1 MEPQVMNYQSFYLE
15 VMKKLQSGFH
25 LESEEAKLCVQGIFQ
40 EQLTEIQIAALL
52 MRLSAKGESV
62 SEVVGFVRGMRD
74 YAVRLNHQKE
84 RLVDTAGTGG
94 DGSGTFNV
102 STGAA
107 FVIAGA
113 GVPVAK
119 HGNRAISGRCGS
131 ADVLTRLGVNVDAS
145 KEILEECLAET
156 GITFLFAPSF
166 HPAMKKVSRV
176 RKELGVRTIF
186 NLLGPLLNPAG
197 ARRQIIGVYSPHL
210 TNLLA
215 EALQQLGC
223 EHALVFSGLDGLD
236 EISLGEATK
245 ITELKDGTL
254 KTTMVFPETFG
265 FSRQPAQEYSG
276 GGVDENAEIL
286 QEVLSH
292 KHHDARRDI
301 VLLNAAAGIYVA
313 GVAGSIADG
322 VALARQS
329 LESGAALEKLKAL
342 IEYTNKTKVKTIESA
357 T

>member
-1 MEPQVMNYQSFYLE
+1 MNYQSFYIE
-15 VMKKLQSGFH
+15 VMRKLQAGLH

-40 EQLTEIQIAALL
+40 EQFTEIQIAALL
-52 MRLSAKGESV
+52 IRLSAKGESV
-62 SEVVGFVRGMRD
+62 SEVVGFVHGMRD
-74 YAVRLNHQKE
+74 YAVRLNHQQE

-94 DGSGTFNV
+94 DESGTFNV

-131 ADVLTRLGVNVDAS
+131 ADVLTRLGVKVDAP

-166 HPAMKKVSRV
+166 HPAMKKVGRV

-197 ARRQIIGVYSPHL
+197 ARRQIIGVYAPHL
-210 TNLLA
+210 TNLLG

-236 EISLGEATK
+236 EISLGGATK

-254 KTTMVFPETFG
+254 KTNMVFPETFG
-265 FSRQPAQEYSG
+265 FSRQPAREYSG
-276 GGVDENAEIL
+276 GGVEENAEIL
-286 QEVLSH
+286 HDVLAL
-292 KHHDARRDI
+292 KRRDARRDI

-329 LESGAALEKLKAL
+329 LESGAALEKLTAL
-342 IEYTNKTKVKTIESA
+342 IEYTNKEKMKTIESA
-357 T
+357 TRGNKS

>member
-1 MEPQVMNYQSFYLE
+1 MNYQSFYLD
-15 VMKKLQSGFH
+15 VMKKMQEGLH
-25 LESEEAKLCVQGIFQ
+25 LESEEARILIQGIFQ
-40 EQLTEIQIAALL
+40 DQFTEIQIAALL

-74 YAVRLNHQKE
+74 YAVKLNHQQE

-94 DGSGTFNV
+94 DGSGTFNI

-113 GVPVAK
+113 GIPVAK
-119 HGNRAISGRCGS
+119 HGNQAISGRCGS
-131 ADVLTRLGVNVDAS
+131 ADVLTRLGVNVDVP
-145 KEILEECLAET
+145 KEILEVCLAET

-166 HPAMKKVSRV
+166 HPAMKKVGRV

-197 ARRQIIGVYSPHL
+197 ARRQIIGVYAPHL
-210 TNLLA
+210 TNLLG

-223 EHALVFSGLDGLD
+223 EHALVFSGVDGLD
-236 EISLGEATK
+236 EISLGAQTK

-254 KTTMVFPETFG
+254 KTIMVSPESFG
-265 FSRQPAQEYSG
+265 FSRQPVQEYSG
-276 GGVDENAEIL
+276 GGVEENAEIL
-286 QEVLSH
+286 HGLLAL
-292 KHHDARRDI
+292 KRRDARRDI

-313 GVAGSIADG
+313 GVAGSITDG

-329 LESGAALEKLKAL
+329 LDSGAALGKLSAL
-342 IEYTNKTKVKTIESA
+342 IEYTNKEKDQAREQRLSHY
-357 T
+357 

>member
-1 MEPQVMNYQSFYLE
+1 MNTQSFYQE
-15 VMKKLQSGFH
+15 IMKKLQGGLH
-25 LESEEAKLCVQGIFQ
+25 LDSEESKRLVQAIFQ
-40 EQLTEIQIAALL
+40 EQLTEIQISALL
-52 MRLSAKGESV
+52 IGLSVKGESV
-62 SEVVGFVRGMRD
+62 NEVVGFVRGMRE
-74 YAVRLNHQKE
+74 YAVKLNHHHE

-94 DGSGTFNV
+94 DGSGTFNI

-145 KEILEECLAET
+145 KEILEDCLAQA

-166 HPAMKKVSRV
+166 HPAMKTVNRV

-197 ARRQIIGVYSPHL
+197 ARRQIIGVYAPHL
-210 TNLLA
+210 TELLG
-215 EALQQLGC
+215 EALQRLGS
-223 EHALVFSGLDGLD
+223 EHALIFSGEEGLD
-236 EISLGEATK
+236 EISLGSRTK
-245 ITELKDGTL
+245 VTELKDGTL
-254 KTTMVFPETFG
+254 TTQMLAPESFG
-265 FSRQPAQEYSG
+265 FSRRPVQEYSG
-276 GGVDENAEIL
+276 GDIVENAEIL
-286 QEVLSH
+286 HGLLTL
-292 KHHDARRDI
+292 KRRDARRDI
-301 VLLNAAAGIYVA
+301 VILNAAAGIYVA

-329 LESGAALEKLKAL
+329 LDSGAALEKLLAL
-342 IEYTNKTKVKTIESA
+342 IEHTNRGKVVTGEPKRLPH
-357 T
+357 

>member
-1 MEPQVMNYQSFYLE
+1 MNTQSFYLD
-15 VMKKLQSGFH
+15 VLKKLQGGIH
-25 LESEEAKLCVQGIFQ
+25 LDLEESELLVQAIFKR
-40 EQLTEIQIAALL
+40 QLTEIQMAALL
-52 MRLSAKGESV
+52 MGLSAKGESV
-62 SEVVGFVRGMRD
+62 NEVVGFVRGMRD
-74 YAVRLNHQKE
+74 YAMKLDHQQE

-94 DGSGTFNV
+94 DGSGTFNI

-131 ADVLTRLGVNVDAS
+131 ADVLTRLGVNIAAS
-145 KEILEECLAET
+145 KEVLEDCLAET

-166 HPAMKKVSRV
+166 HPAMKIVARV

-210 TNLLA
+210 TELLG
-215 EALQQLGC
+215 EALQQLGS
-223 EHALVFSGLDGLD
+223 EHALVFSGEDGLD
-236 EISLGEATK
+236 EISLGSRTK
-245 ITELKDGTL
+245 ITEVKDGVL
-254 KTTMVFPETFG
+254 KTIMLAPESFG
-265 FSRQPAQEYSG
+265 FSRHPVREFQG
-276 GGVDENAEIL
+276 GGVEENAEIL
-286 QEVLSH
+286 RDLLTL
-292 KHHDARRDI
+292 KRRDARRDI

-313 GVAGSIADG
+313 GVAGSITDG

-329 LESGAALEKLKAL
+329 LDSGAALGKLYAL
-342 IEYTNKTKVKTIESA
+342 IEHTNRGNVGTEEPRGLHH
-357 T
+357 

>member
-1 MEPQVMNYQSFYLE
+1 MNYHSFYLE
-15 VMKKLQSGFH
+15 VMKKLQEGFH
-25 LESEEAKLCVQGIFQ
+25 LESEEATFCVRGIFQ
-40 EQLTEIQIAALL
+40 EQFTEVQIAALL
-52 MRLSAKGESV
+52 MRLSANGESA

-74 YAVRLNHQKE
+74 YAVKLNHQQE
-84 RLVDTAGTGG
+84 RLIDTAGTGG

-119 HGNRAISGRCGS
+119 HGNRAISGQCGS

-145 KEILEECLAET
+145 REILEECLAES

-166 HPAMKKVSRV
+166 HPAMKKVGRI

-197 ARRQIIGVYSPHL
+197 ARRQIIGVYAPNL
-210 TNLLA
+210 TNTFG
-215 EALQQLGC
+215 EALQQLEC
-223 EHALVFSGLDGLD
+223 EHALVFSGLEGLD
-236 EISLGEATK
+236 EISLGGATR

-254 KTTMVFPETFG
+254 KTTLVYPETFG
-265 FSRQPAQEYSG
+265 FSRQPAREYSG
-276 GGVDENAEIL
+276 GGVEENAEIL
-286 QEVLSH
+286 YDVLAL
-292 KHHDARRDI
+292 KRRDARSDI

-322 VALARQS
+322 VALAKQS
-329 LESGAALEKLKAL
+329 LESGAALEKLKTL
-342 IEYTNKTKVKTIESA
+342 IEYTNKEKVRTIESA
-357 T
+357 K